1 LVRISNMTCGYG
13 GKPVLSEISLDIE
26 EGTTMML
33 TGPNG
38 AGKSTVLRVLAGV
51 LAPTKGTV
59 DYGWPGERD
68 PRRLIGFLPD
78 SSSMYRSLRVAEAKR
93 IHQESFSVDCSPLP
107 LLEKASISER
117 AVISELSAGQ
127 RVLVQLALL
136 LSTRP
141 RLILLDEV
149 LHSVDPYLRVLALE
163 AIVSAMAD
171 SNPTVVTVNLNYREM
186 VPLAERVVFLGWE
199 GIVLNESVEAL
210 AENPQ
215 FKDMSS
221 VPGLPGVLAGLMA
234 RVHQKRKG
242 LR

>member
-1 LVRISNMTCGYG
+1 MVRISDITCGYG
-13 GKPVLSEISLDIE
+13 GKPVLSGLSLDIE
-26 EGTTMML
+26 EGTTVML

-38 AGKSTVLRVLAGV
+38 AGKSTLLRVLAGV
-51 LAPTKGTV
+51 LAPTEGTV
-59 DYGWPGERD
+59 DYGWPGEKD

-93 IHQESFSVDCSPLP
+93 IHQESFGVDCSPIP
-107 LLEKASISER
+107 LLGKAAISER
-117 AVISELSAGQ
+117 ALISELSAGQ

-163 AIVSAMAD
+163 AIVTAMAD
-171 SNPTVVTVNLNYREM
+171 INPAVVMVNLNYREM
-186 VPLAERVVFLGWE
+186 APLAERVVFLGWD

-210 AENPQ
+210 AENPPANHMCS
-215 FKDMSS
+215 D
-221 VPGLPGVLAGLMA
+221 PGLPGLLAGLLA
-234 RVHQKRKG
+234 RAHRERKG

>member
-1 LVRISNMTCGYG
+1 MVRISDITCGYG
-13 GKPVLSEISLDIE
+13 GKPVLSGLSLDIE
-26 EGTTMML
+26 EGTTVML

-38 AGKSTVLRVLAGV
+38 AGKSTLLRVLAGV
-51 LAPTKGTV
+51 LTPTQGKV
-59 DYGWPGERD
+59 DYEWPGERD

-93 IHQESFSVDCSPLP
+93 IHQESFGVDCSPLP
-107 LLEKASISER
+107 LLEKAAISER
-117 AVISELSAGQ
+117 TVISELSAGQ
-127 RVLVQLALL
+127 RVLVQVALL

-149 LHSVDPYLRVLALE
+149 LHSVDPYLRILALE

-186 VPLAERVVFLGWE
+186 APLAERVVFLGWE
-199 GIVLNESVEAL
+199 GIVLNESVESL
-210 AENPQ
+210 ADSLPAG
-215 FKDMSS
+215 DMCSD
-221 VPGLPGVLAGLMA
+221 PGLPGVLALLMA
-234 RVHQKRKG
+234 RVHGERKG